1 MDFIKNKKSLPFPVL
16 LKKPSGYMLEQRR
29 KEKNLKQ
36 TNNVLPERKK
46 K

>member
-1 MDFIKNKKSLPFPVL
+1 MDFIKNKKSLPFSVL
-16 LKKPSGYMLEQRR
+16 LEKPFGYILEQRR
-29 KEKNLKQ
+29 KKKNLKQ